1 MAISLF
7 KTKHEAPPEPEIST
21 EEPIFSITLPQ
32 REEERPRED
41 VGGEIVMLPT
51 DKIRPNPAQP
61 RKEFNTG
68 AIMSLADSIKRY
80 GVLQPLSVR
89 QIDLGDERIYELIA
103 GERRLRASQ
112 VIGLERV
119 PCVIVEADE
128 QTSAELA
135 IIENLQREDLNIF
148 EQAGAIATLID
159 IYSMTQEQI
168 AERLSVSQSYVA
180 NKLRLLR
187 LSALEKDIILEEHL
201 TERHARALLRI
212 PEPEMRLMI
221 LRRIAE
227 RGLNV
232 AASEEYIDSI
242 LLELKAKKEGA
253 AKRNPSGA
261 GSIKDIRLFY
271 NSIDRAI
278 DIMRRSGIG
287 VISEKR
293 DCDDTVELT
302 IRIPKKQIAHIKGGV
317 SLATSAKQD

>member
-1 MAISLF
+1 MGISLF
-7 KTKHEAPPEPEIST
+7 KAKNESRAEVERET
-21 EEPIFSITLPQ
+21 ERTETASAAETLP
-32 REEERPRED
+32 EETAENY
-41 VGGEIVMLPT
+41 GESICGEVITVPIAM
-51 DKIRPNPAQP
+51 IRPNPAQP
-61 RKEFNTG
+61 RKEFDNG
-68 AIMSLADSIKRY
+68 AIMSLADSIKKY
-80 GVLQPLSVR
+80 GMLQPLSVR
-89 QIDLGDERIYELIA
+89 RLNVDGETVFELIA

-119 PCVIVEADE
+119 PCVILDTDE
-128 QTSAELA
+128 RTSAELA
-135 IIENLQREDLNIF
+135 IIENIQREDLNIF
-148 EQAGAIATLID
+148 EQASAIATLIE

-187 LSALEKDIILEEHL
+187 LSALEKDVILENKL
-201 TERHARALLRI
+201 TERHARALLRL
-212 PEPEMRLMI
+212 PEPEMRLMV

-227 RGLNV
+227 RGMNV
-232 AASEEYIDSI
+232 AASEEYIDGI
-242 LLELKAKKEGA
+242 LLEMKAKKNGS
-253 AKRNPSGA
+253 KREASGA

-302 IRIPKKQIAHIKGGV
+302 IRIPKKQIAHIKPNDPSGV
-317 SLATSAKQD
+317 E